1 MKNLAVL
8 KSKDRKKSEN
18 SFLNDTQIEKLY
30 SSYNLPSVKGIDK
43 RDYLEFYFYFGNNLE
58 FYKYFYKI
66 KKKANIIWKDF
77 AKLKYSNFD
86 FKNYSL
92 NIFTDS
98 NSHDIIHEIY
108 NN

>member
-1 MKNLAVL
+1 MNNLVVL
-8 KSKDRKKSEN
+8 KSKNRKKVEN
-18 SFLNDTQIEKLY
+18 HFLNDTQIEQLY
-30 SSYNLPSVKGIDK
+30 FSYNLPNVKGIDK

-66 KKKANIIWKDF
+66 KKRANITWKDF
-77 AKLKYSNFD
+77 AKLKYSNFN
-86 FKNYSL
+86 FKDHSL

-98 NSHDIIHEIY
+98 NSHNIIHEIY